1 MVLHLIGLG
10 LGDEKDVTLKGMEA
24 IKGSTHVYLEAYTSV
39 LGGELAVEKLEAFY
53 GCKITVADRQLVEER
68 VDEII
73 EQAVDQDVSFLVIGD
88 AFGATTHTDLQL
100 RAQAMGVEV
109 AVVHNASIMNAIG
122 CCGLQLYNYGQA
134 VSICFFRGPGTFWPD
149 EPAWRPGSFYEKVAA
164 NRKLGLH
171 SLCLVDIKVK
181 EPNMEQLARGRIVY
195 EKPMYMTVNTC
206 VEQMLAVEKLE
217 RAAGNGGA
225 YDENTLCVGLAKVG
239 CSGQK
244 IVSGTMKQLLDVDF
258 GPPLHS
264 FVIPGE
270 MHHIEEEVFRTFQLP
285 LPAGWVDTAL
295 TSPAPESSAGGGRT
309 AADIDPAAVSAAV
322 ASWGE
327 PAALQ
332 ALIVDATARLV
343 ALAEAGGGSGEA
355 RAAAVPAPAPAPARA
370 AATPAPPVA
379 QRSATAVKTAA
390 DDGLEAGAFEGSVD
404 AMDGFLD
411 DLGEDS
417 D

>member
-24 IKGSTHVYLEAYTSV
+24 IKGSAHVYLEAYTSV

-53 GCKITVADRQLVEER
+53 GCKITVADREMVEER

-73 EQAVDQDVSFLVIGD
+73 RQAMEQDVSFLVIGD

-171 SLCLVDIKVK
+171 SLCLLDIKVK
-181 EPNMEQLARGRIVY
+181 EPNMEQLARGRKVY

-206 VEQMLAVEKLE
+206 IEQMLAVEKLE

-239 CSGQK
+239 CSGQT
-244 IVSGTMKQLLDVDF
+244 IVSGTMKQLMDVDF

-264 FVIPGE
+264 FVIPGD

-285 LPAGWVDTAL
+285 LPEGWVP
-295 TSPAPESSAGGGRT
+295 PAPVTESPVGGGGIA
-309 AADIDPAAVSAAV
+309 AADLDPAAVSAAV
-322 ASWGE
+322 ATWGE

-332 ALIVDATARLV
+332 ALIMEATARLV
-343 ALAEAGGGSGEA
+343 ALADAGGGSGGA
-355 RAAAVPAPAPAPARA
+355 PAAAVPAPAPAPS
-370 AATPAPPVA
+370 ATPAPPVA
-379 QRSATAVKTAA
+379 QRSATRMKNAA
-390 DDGLEAGAFEGSVD
+390 DDGLEEGAFEGSVD

-411 DLGEDS
+411 ELGEDS